1 MRQIALTS
9 AIGLIAVFGAAES
22 LRASDCDFF
31 LGQID
36 NLKAACASGSF
47 CEDLKAF
54 RERARSEGCLS
65 DDPPPPVAV
74 VRPPP
79 PKPQPPTPPKDV
91 CSAIPSD
98 LETYKMAVALKY
110 SAKLRALTEALETLR
125 QQRSELESS
134 FNSDIGDPG
143 SIRSSITY
151 IAAITKT
158 ATDLINDVIGFLPE
172 GKLSDT
178 IRTVGKW
185 KLSSKQVYEAIT
197 KGKLIADA
205 VGEDALQAAVDVML
219 EAATVN
225 PAVATGKLLNNL
237 QKNARDLAELPENF
251 KTAREEYGRAAKVL
265 DDQMSNIVSKI
276 REAKTDSV
284 QSEGEAL
291 FQRYSEIR
299 KMCPSTDASVLE
311 LKPLR

>member
-1 MRQIALTS
+1 M
-9 AIGLIAVFGAAES
+9 AA
-22 LRASDCDFF
+22 
-31 LGQID
+31 
-36 NLKAACASGSF
+36 
-47 CEDLKAF
+47 
-54 RERARSEGCLS
+54 
-65 DDPPPPVAV
+65 
-74 VRPPP
+74 
-79 PKPQPPTPPKDV
+79 
-91 CSAIPSD
+91 
-98 LETYKMAVALKY
+98 ALKY
-110 SAKLRALTEALETLR
+110 SAKLRALTEGLETLR

-158 ATDLINDVIGFLPE
+158 ATDLINDVTGFLPE
-172 GKLSDT
+172 GKLGDT

-197 KGKLIADA
+197 KGKLISDA
-205 VGEDALQAAVDVML
+205 VGEDALQAAVDVSL
-219 EAATVN
+219 EAVTVN
-225 PAVATGKLLNNL
+225 PVVAAGKLLNNL

-251 KTAREEYGRAAKVL
+251 KTAREEYDRAAKVL
-265 DDQMSNIVSKI
+265 DGQIANIASQI
-276 REAKTDSV
+276 REAKAASV

-299 KMCPSTDASVLE
+299 SMCPSVDASRPE